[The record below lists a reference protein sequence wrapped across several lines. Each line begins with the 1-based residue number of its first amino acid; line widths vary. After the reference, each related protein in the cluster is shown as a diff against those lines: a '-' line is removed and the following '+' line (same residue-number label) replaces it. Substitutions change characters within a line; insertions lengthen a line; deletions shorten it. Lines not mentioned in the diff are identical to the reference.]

1 MGQIVFCHHK
11 QARGVLIDAVD
22 DAGAQDSVD
31 AGQALPSGVE
41 QAVDQGVVPMP
52 SCRMD
57 DQTLGLVD
65 HQEILVFIGNFQ
77 IHFGGGYIQGLRLW
91 KLHLNHVS

>member
-1 MGQIVFCHHK
+1 MRWTMPG
-11 QARGVLIDAVD
+11 RRTPLMPDRL
-22 DAGAQDSVD
+22 S
-31 AGQALPSGVE
+31 SGVE

-65 HQEILVFIGNFQ
+65 HQEILVFIGNFPNP
-77 IHFGGGYIQGLRLW
+77 FWWGLHPRG
-91 KLHLNHVS
+91 SGSGSST